1 MSQILLCTLSNLFQQ
16 IQSNQFD
23 GVVAVVVNSILFDAG
38 SCSLDTSVCL
48 KEPLVIIFME

>member
-23 GVVAVVVNSILFDAG
+23 GVVAVVVNSILFDAW
-38 SCSLDTSVCL
+38 SCLLDTSVCL
-48 KEPLVIIFME
+48 KESLVTVFLG

>member
-23 GVVAVVVNSILFDAG
+23 RVVAVVVNSILFDAG
-38 SCSLDTSVCL
+38 SSSLDTSVCL
-48 KEPLVIIFME
+48 KEPLVTIFQE

>member
-23 GVVAVVVNSILFDAG
+23 RVVAVVVNSILFDAG
-38 SCSLDTSVCL
+38 SSSLDTSVCL
-48 KEPLVIIFME
+48 KELLVTIFQE